1 MMKKIYI
8 SLFIFVSSTF
18 LMSQN
23 VGISDLVFTPDASA
37 MLEVKATNK
46 GILIPRIAL
55 TQTTSASPV
64 TSPAQS
70 LLVYNTA
77 TINDVTPGYYY
88 WDGSKWVR
96 LLSEKAWLLSGNN
109 IGASD
114 FLGTTNNMDLKIY
127 TNNSEKMRV
136 TSTGRIGINTSS
148 PSYRLHVN
156 GSTKIDTFLLVGN
169 PTATA
174 TTRRGCK
181 TFYMTSTLSVQNGY
195 VNSASLGTL
204 DLPPGATSITVTKVV
219 YAINGY
225 HEDGNEQHGAM
236 VRIGTTDFG
245 SVYETS
251 FDGYTPVDW
260 TNTSTHA
267 TSFTSS
273 QNVYLRIYDD
283 ADPWP
288 ATDNSFYVLNAV
300 ITIYYEYTI
309 APQRGDILA
318 EGNVYSRSIY
328 STGLYGDLAEHYAV
342 VAPANETIEAG
353 KIVSFI
359 PGSEATFTLATTDN
373 INHIAGVISA
383 NPTVLL
389 NNPSEGYPIA
399 MVGRVKVK
407 LVPSKELIR
416 SGDFITVS
424 SIPGLG
430 QKATASGPVV
440 GYAITNQKPGEDFVE
455 IILQPGRYVVIENDH
470 STHKTPGR
478 YSY

>member
-1 MMKKIYI
+1 
-8 SLFIFVSSTF
+8 
-18 LMSQN
+18 
-23 VGISDLVFTPDASA
+23 
-37 MLEVKATNK
+37 
-46 GILIPRIAL
+46 LIPRIAL
-55 TQTTSASPV
+55 TQTTSPSPV

-114 FLGTTNNMDLKIY
+114 FLGTTNNMDLKIF
-127 TNNSEKMRV
+127 TNNSEKMRI

-148 PSYRLHVN
+148 PSYRLHVK

-169 PTATA
+169 PTVTA
-174 TTRRGCK
+174 TTRRGFK
-181 TFYMTSTLSVQNGY
+181 TFYMTSPLSVQNGF
-195 VNSASLGTL
+195 VNSDSLGTL

-219 YAINGY
+219 YSFNGY
-225 HEDGNEQHGAM
+225 HEDGSEEHGTM

-245 SVYETS
+245 SFYETS
-251 FDGYTPVDW
+251 FNGYTPVGW
-260 TNTSTHA
+260 TNTSAHA

-273 QNVYLRIYDD
+273 QNVYLRIYDEEGTWGD
-283 ADPWP
+283 D
-288 ATDNSFYVLNAV
+288 SFTVLNAV
-300 ITIYYEYTI
+300 ITIYYVYTI
-309 APQRGDILA
+309 TPQQGDILA

-328 STGLYGDLAEHYAV
+328 SIGLYGDLAEHYAV

-399 MVGRVKVK
+399 MVGRVKIK

-430 QKATASGPVV
+430 QKATVSGPVV

-455 IILQPGRYVVIENDH
+455 IILQPGRYVVIEND
-470 STHKTPGR
+470 
-478 YSY
+478 YSKP